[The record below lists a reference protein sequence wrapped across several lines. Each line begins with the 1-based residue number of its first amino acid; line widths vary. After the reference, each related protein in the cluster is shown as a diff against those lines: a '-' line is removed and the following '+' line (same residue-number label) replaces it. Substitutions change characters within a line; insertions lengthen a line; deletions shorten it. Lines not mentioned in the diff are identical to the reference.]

1 MAILL
6 GIGKAE
12 GLTIRERMD
21 DSQGEGVA
29 CDVGFRQW

>member
-21 DSQGEGVA
+21 DAQGEGEA
-29 CDVGFRQW
+29 CELG

>member
-12 GLTIRERMD
+12 WFAVGEWMD
-21 DSQGEGVA
+21 DAQGEGEA
-29 CDVGFRQW
+29 CELG